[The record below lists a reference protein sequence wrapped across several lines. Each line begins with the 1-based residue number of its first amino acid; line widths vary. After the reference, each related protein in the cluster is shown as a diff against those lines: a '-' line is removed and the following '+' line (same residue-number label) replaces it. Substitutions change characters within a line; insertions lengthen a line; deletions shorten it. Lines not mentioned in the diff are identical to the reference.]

1 MVLSLGAVVVA
12 VMVASAIPALG
23 QTSEGGNGGLVAQVD
38 DKAAKKAA
46 RQAARQE
53 QKAAKQAQ
61 KSQSSSAP
69 QAQDDTAQKKQLPAT
84 GGPLAANVALLGLG
98 AGALV
103 VGGGLALVGR
113 RR

>member
-1 MVLSLGAVVVA
+1 MVLSLSAVVVA
-12 VMVASAIPALG
+12 ATVASTIPALA
-23 QTSEGGNGGLVAQVD
+23 QTSEGGNRGLVAQTD

-46 RQAARQE
+46 KQAARQE

-61 KSQSSSAP
+61 KAQSSSTP
-69 QAQDDTAQKKQLPAT
+69 QAQDTAQKKQLPAT
-84 GGPLAANVALLGLG
+84 GGSLAANVALLGLV

>member
-12 VMVASAIPALG
+12 LTVASAIPALG

-69 QAQDDTAQKKQLPAT
+69 QAQDTAQKKQLPAT
-84 GGPLAANVALLGLG
+84 GGPLAANVAFLGLG
-98 AGALV
+98 AGTLV